1 MSGTLSETRFWF
13 ARDTAFE
20 LSTLAV
26 RLLQS
31 IARLNITRTCLILEA
46 YSVGM
51 RLTHDVR
58 ILEDRPRSAINCTQN
73 AVPNLQSIARCTDL
87 LNNTIEPVRCTTSIS
102 TELDALRRYERTE
115 PGRDIPDKSENH
127 VMVATWNIA
136 NLGVQKRRTK
146 DYRLI
151 AEIVG
156 WFDLIALQEV
166 NDKLEG
172 LRKIQEQLPGY
183 YRVLFT
189 DASGNSERFAF
200 LYDSRKVRI
209 LEEVGEI
216 SIPVAD
222 EKKIALPTINA
233 KFPGFDRTPF
243 FATFRVEDGARAFE
257 FLLATVHLYSGTRP
271 SQEKTI
277 PPRRSNGASSK
288 RTRSRVG
295 AIFRRKS
302 KHAYTKHVMALGD
315 FNLPRREAG
324 DPVYDALVA
333 KGIELPEHSDLVGGS
348 GSERRQILRSD
359 RIRARVEAKPSR
371 RLRNV

>member
-1 MSGTLSETRFWF
+1 MV
-13 ARDTAFE
+13 AFP
-20 LSTLAV
+20 LPTT
-26 RLLQS
+26 
-31 IARLNITRTCLILEA
+31 N
-46 YSVGM
+46 Y
-51 RLTHDVR
+51 
-58 ILEDRPRSAINCTQN
+58 NY
-73 AVPNLQSIARCTDL
+73 DL
-87 LNNTIEPVRCTTSIS
+87 D

-127 VMVATWNIA
+127 VVVATWNIA

-200 LYDSRKVRI
+200 LYDSRKVKI

-216 SIPVAD
+216 SIPVA
-222 EKKIALPTINA
+222 EAKKISLPTIDA

-243 FATFRVEDGARAFE
+243 FATFRVEGGARAFE
-257 FLLATVHLYSGTRP
+257 FLLATVHLYFGDP
-271 SQEKTI
+271 SK
-277 PPRRSNGASSK
+277 PREDDSATAMERRILETYAVA
-288 RTRSRVG
+288 RWCDL
-295 AIFRRKS
+295 RRKS
-302 KHAYTKHVMALGD
+302 KHAYAKHVMALGD
-315 FNLPRREAG
+315 FNLPRLEAG

-348 GSERRQILRSD
+348 NLNGDKFYDQIAFVPGLKQSRLVASGTFDFDGAVFSGLWKDDPSGLLSD
-359 RIRARVEAKPSR
+359 EAVLKKNTQFFAYMRYYISDHRP
-371 RLRNV
+371 LWAQLKI